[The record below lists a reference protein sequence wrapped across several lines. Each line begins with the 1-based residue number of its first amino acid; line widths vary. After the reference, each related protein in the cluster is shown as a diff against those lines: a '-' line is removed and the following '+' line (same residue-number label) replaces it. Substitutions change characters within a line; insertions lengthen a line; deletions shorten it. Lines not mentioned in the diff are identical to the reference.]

1 MLIAIAPV
9 LFYIPIHDAAAYAM
23 IRLFLQCDAEG
34 FQCIAG
40 QRRDQLTRQA
50 LEGAH
55 AFPFEPLDVLLGDQA
70 VRAAV
75 CSAVLRST
83 GRLIL
88 ALRGN
93 IYPGD
98 AADRFFADARGVGL
112 IGVNMQR
119 EGRRL
124 TDPDHDSFK
133 DQRPDARQADGEFL
147 AVRDAQPL
155 RVPRRGMQ
163 MALGDDGGFAA
174 DDPVA
179 CLDMDLGRVLQVTRE
194 PDGGLKAKLARVG
207 RGDLRLRLLSQ
218 GAQPLALTKEIV
230 ADFHAH
236 GVEVCP
242 WTVDEP
248 KDMQRLIDL
257 GVDGLLTNRIDT
269 VWF

>member
-1 MLIAIAPV
+1 MLTEKAPV
-9 LFYIPIHDAAAYAM
+9 LFYVPIHDTAAYAM
-23 IRLFLQCDAEG
+23 IRLFLQCDAAG
-34 FQCIAG
+34 FQRIAG
-40 QRRDQLTRQA
+40 QRRDQLTRKA

-55 AFPFEPLDVLLGDQA
+55 AFPLEPLDVLLGDQA

-75 CSAVLRST
+75 CSAVHGST

-88 ALRGN
+88 ALRGSAC
-93 IYPGD
+93 PDD
-98 AADRFFADARGVGL
+98 AADGIFADARGVGL
-112 IGVNMQR
+112 IGVNMQG

-124 TDPDHDSFK
+124 ADPDHDPFK
-133 DQRPDARQADGEFL
+133 DQRPDARQADGQFL
-147 AVRDAQPL
+147 AVRDPQPL

-179 CLDMDLGRVLQVTRE
+179 CLDMDLRRVLQVTRE
-194 PDGGLKAKLARVG
+194 TDGGRKAKLARVG
-207 RGDLRLRLLSQ
+207 RGDLRLCLLSQ
-218 GAQPLALTKEIV
+218 GAQHLALTKEIV

-236 GVEVCP
+236 GALVCP

-248 KDMQRLIDL
+248 RDMQRLIDL
-257 GVDGLLTNRIDT
+257 GVDGMLTNRIDT